1 MLSEIKDSPGYS
13 RSCYEKVS
21 DILTKLGMAANLLG
35 YKYLREAILIAY
47 RDSASVSCIM
57 QSIYAPIAKK
67 HGTTVS
73 RLERDMRHA
82 IETVWTK
89 GSLDYIDK
97 CFGYTVDANK
107 GKPSNREFIA
117 TIRNLI

>member
-1 MLSEIKDSPGYS
+1 MQSETRDNPVYS
-13 RSCYEKVS
+13 RNCYEKTS
-21 DILTKLGMAANLLG
+21 DILTKLGMSANLLG
-35 YKYLREAILIAY
+35 YKYLREAILISY
-47 RDSASVSCIM
+47 RDSSSVSCIM

-67 HGTTVS
+67 HSTTVA

-89 GSLDYIDK
+89 GNLDYIDK
-97 CFGYTVDANK
+97 CFGYTVDASK